1 MSAPFLHTIPRG
13 KKIAAVNVTDSAV
26 VLPTVGCQMF
36 MLQALAGN
44 TGSVYY
50 GESDVSATTG
60 IALTAGTMSPWI
72 PCENLDE
79 YYVIAGTTGDD
90 VIYHCIT

>member
-1 MSAPFLHTIPRG
+1 MTAFLEVVPKG
-13 KKIAAVNVTDSAV
+13 KKMAAVNVTDSAAA
-26 VLPTVGCQMF
+26 LPDVGCQMF

-44 TGSVYY
+44 TGTVYY

-60 IALTAGTMSPWI
+60 IGLTAGTMSPWI
-72 PCENLDE
+72 PCENLNE
-79 YYVIAGTTGDD
+79 YSVIAGTSGDD